1 MDGKN
6 QERAAHGE
14 GVIPTR
20 DGRKS
25 KHPDNAPGDAV
36 KYRLYVGRLQ
46 PIPGDLEFTY
56 YDSNRGYL
64 FALSDHK
71 PDGAFFPVPDELM
84 KELTEG
90 ERTWYNASCYALM
103 CRWTAEHEED
113 AEREVKAFL
122 DRFEKELKE
131 EASKG
136 ESGDGGNEEDRK
148 EEPARVS
155 SGGD

>member
-1 MDGKN
+1 M
-6 QERAAHGE
+6 
-14 GVIPTR
+14 
-20 DGRKS
+20 
-25 KHPDNAPGDAV
+25 
-36 KYRLYVGRLQ
+36 GRLQ

-71 PDGAFFPVPDELM
+71 PDGAFFPVPNELM
-84 KELTEG
+84 NELTEG

-103 CRWTAEHEED
+103 CRYTAEHEED

-122 DRFEKELKE
+122 DNFEKELKA
-131 EASKG
+131 EAEAMKG
-136 ESGDGGNEEDRK
+136 ESGDGGEKEDRE

-155 SGGD
+155 PGGD